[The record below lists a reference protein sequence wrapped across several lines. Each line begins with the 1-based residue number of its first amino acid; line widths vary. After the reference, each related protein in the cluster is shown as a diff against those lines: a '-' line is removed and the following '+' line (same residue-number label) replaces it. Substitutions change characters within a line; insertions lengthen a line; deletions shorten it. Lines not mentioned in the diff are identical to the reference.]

1 MPLPLT
7 VSCFSKI
14 QTGFTFLVPAHPD
27 CPRKRPL
34 NGCVLCSN
42 CLIKLFFFIVVLGQF
57 LVHYYDSFKFTYSP
71 RKLYMPAISLPMLQ
85 MTTRIYDHNSWI
97 LYITTYVTVILHM
110 LLKLNV
116 VRPVAS
122 SSHRAI
128 SISVIHGSTHID
140 WVKILH
146 SKIYQ
151 NMSLWKCSFQLIS
164 WYLGLVAKKTKPKT
178 VKASKTKTKRSAN
191 IQKRP
196 EQCYT

>member
-1 MPLPLT
+1 MNFVLVCL
-7 VSCFSKI
+7 I
-14 QTGFTFLVPAHPD
+14 QPNETFLSVY
-27 CPRKRPL
+27 K
-34 NGCVLCSN
+34 VV
-42 CLIKLFFFIVVLGQF
+42 FFTVVLGQL

-71 RKLYMPAISLPMLQ
+71 RKLYMPAVSLLCQ
-85 MTTRIYDHNSWI
+85 CCRWLLGHMTIIPEFCTSQLMSQ
-97 LYITTYVTVILHM
+97 LYMDKNTFTLLYM

-128 SISVIHGSTHID
+128 SISVIHRSTHID

-178 VKASKTKTKRSAN
+178 VKGSKTKTKRSAN
-191 IQKRP
+191 IEKRP